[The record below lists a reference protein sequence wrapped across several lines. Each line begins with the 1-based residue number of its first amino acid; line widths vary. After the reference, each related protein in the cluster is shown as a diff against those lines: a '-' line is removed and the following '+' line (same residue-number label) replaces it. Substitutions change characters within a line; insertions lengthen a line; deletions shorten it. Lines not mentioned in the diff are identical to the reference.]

1 MTPATAAAR
10 DAPFAGPANLALYLA
25 VAFVAGAVIA
35 LQIALMR
42 VFAVGSWVHFGSL
55 VVSLAMLGF
64 GLASVIMCLARPWF
78 DRHWRGAGG
87 TALVLFGPLTV
98 AATLIAQALPFN
110 PVFLVS
116 DPSQKWRLLANF
128 LLYLMPFLAAAF
140 FLGIVFLKSREAF
153 SRAYFADLTGSG
165 IAGLGILGAMYLLAP
180 EAIIAFPLLLWAF
193 GGLSWH
199 LGLAERRGLAALL
212 AIATVTIGGYHLL
225 PGALDI
231 PAIATSPYKGV
242 AYARNFPDAE
252 RVYRNVSPFGD
263 LQVYASSYMHF
274 APGQS
279 DNAAF
284 NLPDLPPNTFV
295 GMYIDGDGPEGV
307 MRALDEAER
316 DYFFYL
322 PSYYPYVVKNEP
334 ETFVVQFGGGIS
346 TMVALAAGAPRVT
359 AAIGNPAV
367 LAAFRTDPLRD
378 FTSDLVDDPRVAIVD
393 YDGRLFL
400 AETDKRYD
408 VIDLSLADSVGL
420 SNPGGFAIVE
430 KYTYTRE
437 AMLDYMNALADGG
450 ILSVTLWNKEEP
462 PKSIL
467 KLYATISE
475 AAEEFDPA
483 TAANAL
489 FVASSYLSTTTVLYK
504 RGGFTAEEIDRLRA
518 YTEEMSFDEIY
529 SPGLVYEASMERDVL
544 DDYRQ
549 SIFGDGSAAQPA
561 PTPEDPTTEGTDD
574 EIDDGDATPL
584 PSVEVARLAWR
595 ALVSH
600 DWPAFAD
607 AYLFDTRPLTNDRPY
622 FAAYVKPQDLTRTVD
637 RLELFQDEW
646 GYLLLWATLAIACA
660 LAATLVIIPVVF
672 AWRAAFS
679 RTPGKAGTVLYFACL
694 GLGYIV
700 VEVGLISRFTLS
712 LAHPTVSASVL
723 IAGMLVFSG
732 LGSLVSA
739 RFTDRARTVMPVI
752 FVTIAALLFAYG
764 SLLDPLLGW
773 IGTTAYGWRL
783 AICFALIAPPAFLM
797 GFPMAVAM
805 TWLARL
811 GKDEMFIWA
820 WGINGCFSVVG
831 AALVPILATAFGLSA
846 VLNTSAVAYLLA
858 IAGLFALL
866 TPLRDRATP
875 EPA

>member
-1 MTPATAAAR
+1 MSQIGIGIVGGGYMGKAH
-10 DAPFAGPANLALYLA
+10 A
-25 VAFVAGAVIA
+25 VAMA
-35 LQIALMR
+35 
-42 VFAVGSWVHFGSL
+42 AVGPVFNTRL
-55 VVSLAMLGF
+55 
-64 GLASVIMCLARPWF
+64 RP
-78 DRHWRGAGG
+78 R
-87 TALVLFGPLTV
+87 LEMV
-98 AATLIAQALPFN
+98 AATSAE
-110 PVFLVS
+110 S
-116 DPSQKWRLLANF
+116 
-128 LLYLMPFLAAAF
+128 
-140 FLGIVFLKSREAF
+140 
-153 SRAYFADLTGSG
+153 
-165 IAGLGILGAMYLLAP
+165 
-180 EAIIAFPLLLWAF
+180 
-193 GGLSWH
+193 
-199 LGLAERRGLAALL
+199 AERHRAALGF
-212 AIATVTIGGYHLL
+212 ASAT
-225 PGALDI
+225 ADW
-231 PAIATSPYKGV
+231 
-242 AYARNFPDAE
+242 
-252 RVYRNVSPFGD
+252 
-263 LQVYASSYMHF
+263 
-274 APGQS
+274 
-279 DNAAF
+279 
-284 NLPDLPPNTFV
+284 
-295 GMYIDGDGPEGV
+295 
-307 MRALDEAER
+307 RA
-316 DYFFYL
+316 
-322 PSYYPYVVKNEP
+322 
-334 ETFVVQFGGGIS
+334 
-346 TMVALAAGAPRVT
+346 
-359 AAIGNPAV
+359 
-367 LAAFRTDPLRD
+367 
-378 FTSDLVDDPRVAIVD
+378 LVDDPRVAIVD

-694 GLGYIV
+694 GLGYIM

-752 FVTIAALLFAYG
+752 FAAIAVLLFAYG
-764 SLLDPLLGW
+764 SLLDPLLEW
-773 IGTTAYGWRL
+773 IGTTDYGWRL

-831 AALVPILATAFGLSA
+831 AALVPIVATAFGLSA
-846 VLNTSAVAYLLA
+846 VLNTSAIAYVLA

-866 TPLRDRATP
+866 TPLRDRAKP
-875 EPA
+875 VPA